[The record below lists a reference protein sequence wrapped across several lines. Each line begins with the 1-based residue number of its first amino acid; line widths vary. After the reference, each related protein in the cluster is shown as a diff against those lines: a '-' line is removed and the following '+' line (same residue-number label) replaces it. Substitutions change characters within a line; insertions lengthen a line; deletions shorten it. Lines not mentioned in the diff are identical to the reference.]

1 MERFWQN
8 VGSSLGT
15 HVSQCPPDLDLF
27 KERIRR
33 RIRHNKHARF
43 REMPSIAEIVVR
55 IAAIILVIAVCAQAI
70 SR

>member
-1 MERFWQN
+1 M
-8 VGSSLGT
+8 G
-15 HVSQCPPDLDLF
+15 QCPPDLDLF

-33 RIRHNKHARF
+33 RIRHNKHTRF

-55 IAAIILVIAVCAQAI
+55 IATIILVIAVCAQAI